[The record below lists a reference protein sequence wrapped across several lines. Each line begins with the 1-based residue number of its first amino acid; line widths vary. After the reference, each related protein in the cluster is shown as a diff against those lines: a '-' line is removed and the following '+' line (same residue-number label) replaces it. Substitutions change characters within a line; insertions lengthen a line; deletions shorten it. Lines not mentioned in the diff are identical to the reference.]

1 MYFRAR
7 GECARR
13 FFPAPYFF
21 VFCSP
26 NCWNPSLVFLW
37 IALKT
42 VSRLI
47 KSEKRRP
54 LSLQKKKTKTNKQT
68 SAQSTKQ
75 RSARVKFVKKF
86 KSLTVKRGRY
96 DNLLWWMA
104 KIYLFSCLIQKVILS
119 GSGSTSCIPA
129 QNGSSGALYATCLIA
144 LHVGAC
150 RTLAS
155 HVLRGSSGARD
166 EPLRTSAW
174 KASRILNVWI
184 HVHDKA
190 INILRNFSYK

>member
-1 MYFRAR
+1 M
-7 GECARR
+7 GGPWVC
-13 FFPAPYFF
+13 
-21 VFCSP
+21 
-26 NCWNPSLVFLW
+26 
-37 IALKT
+37 
-42 VSRLI
+42 
-47 KSEKRRP
+47 
-54 LSLQKKKTKTNKQT
+54 KKKQNKTNKQT

-150 RTLAS
+150 RILAS

-174 KASRILNVWI
+174 EASRILNVWI

>member
-1 MYFRAR
+1 MSFNLIKYFILVVPFFDQNVRFVYFRAR
-7 GECARR
+7 GACARL

-54 LSLQKKKTKTNKQT
+54 LSLQKKKSKTNKQT

-75 RSARVKFVKKF
+75 RSARVKFVKKY
-86 KSLTVKRGRY
+86 KSLTVERGRY
-96 DNLLWWMA
+96 DNLLWWIA
-104 KIYLFSCLIQKVILS
+104 KIYLFSCLIQKVVLS
-119 GSGSTSCIPA
+119 GSGSTSSTRYMP
-129 QNGSSGALYATCLIA
+129 YRTP
-144 LHVGAC
+144 C
-150 RTLAS
+150 R
-155 HVLRGSSGARD
+155 GMPD
-166 EPLRTSAW
+166 TSLT
-174 KASRILNVWI
+174 RC
-184 HVHDKA
+184 
-190 INILRNFSYK
+190 

>member
-7 GECARR
+7 GACARR

-26 NCWNPSLVFLW
+26 NCWNPFLVFLW

-174 KASRILNVWI
+174 EASRILNVWI

>member
-26 NCWNPSLVFLW
+26 NCWNPFLVFLW

-155 HVLRGSSGARD
+155 HILRGSSGARD

-174 KASRILNVWI
+174 EASRILNVWI